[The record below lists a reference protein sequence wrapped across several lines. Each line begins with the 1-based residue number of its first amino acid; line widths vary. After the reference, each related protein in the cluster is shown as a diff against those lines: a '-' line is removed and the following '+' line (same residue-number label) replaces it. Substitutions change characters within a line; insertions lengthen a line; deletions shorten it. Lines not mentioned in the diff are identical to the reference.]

1 MLDMI
6 TERERIVTVTGVVR
20 ETLAG
25 RDAGSLVTT
34 VQPGVE
40 IDFEGVVGDRH
51 RGYTRPAD
59 ARVPHYPRGTPI
71 RNTRQLSIVSV
82 EELQVIAAAMQ
93 LPAVTGAWLG
103 ANLVIEGIPHLTR
116 IPPGSRLF
124 FPSGA
129 ALAVEGENLPC
140 TGPGKVIAAQHP
152 DRAGLATQFPKAALH
167 LRGLVA
173 WVERAGVITA
183 GDRIEVRLAGGQP
196 CPGK

>member
-1 MLDMI
+1 MLGII
-6 TERERIVTVTGVVR
+6 TERETNVIVTGVVR
-20 ETLAG
+20 ETLVG

-34 VQPGVE
+34 VEPGVE
-40 IDFEGVVGDRH
+40 IDFEGVIGDRH

-71 RNTRQLSIVSV
+71 RNSRQLSIVSV
-82 EELQVIAAAMQ
+82 EELREIAATLQ
-93 LPAVTGAWLG
+93 LPALPGAWLG
-103 ANLVIEGIPHLTR
+103 ANLVIEGILHLTR

-140 TGPGKVIAAQHP
+140 TGPGKVIAAQYP
-152 DRAGLATQFPKAALH
+152 DRDGLATQFPKAALH

-173 WVERAGVITA
+173 WVERPGTIHA
-183 GDRIEVRLAGGQP
+183 GDRMEI
-196 CPGK
+196 KK